1 MGQDLRG
8 EGRLAGAALDVQVRS
23 VAQGVDSSICAA
35 GDDKLDRQD
44 RVQPLC
50 GLLWGQSGAGSA
62 VRTRASRDRPLAQGV
77 GLSSAPPRGRPL
89 PSRVTGQRSSPL
101 SSSGPRR
108 HAGFL

>member
-50 GLLWGQSGAGSA
+50 GLLWGQSRRERS
-62 VRTRASRDRPLAQGV
+62 
-77 GLSSAPPRGRPL
+77 
-89 PSRVTGQRSSPL
+89 GQRSQDQSLEGPPPSSRRGALICPSPGSPPSIPGDRPAEL
-101 SSSGPRR
+101 TSR
-108 HAGFL
+108 